1 MKNLIGLVF
10 IFIILCLAIKVKAQG
25 ISDTPTGSFPYNL
38 GGQTVMAY
46 DNRYEGVKGTYT
58 FSAEF
63 MRGSVELKKGKFNN
77 VLINY
82 DAITDNLLAINDK
95 LKDTVQMRK
104 DLVTNFVMSN
114 AEGETFAF
122 SKQSVKGVPTFLLN
136 IVRDT
141 ISMFCRVGKTV
152 KKAEIGGAYNTSE
165 KRYDEF
171 VTVNTY
177 YVVKEKDGLQEI
189 QKNKKGILQAFPEFD
204 EQLSA
209 YLKKNKIDFNDYAQM
224 KLLML
229 YVNTLKER
237 SAN

>member
-1 MKNLIGLVF
+1 MKHFIGLVF
-10 IFIILCLAIKVKAQG
+10 IFIILGFTIKVRAQG

-58 FSAEF
+58 FSEEF
-63 MRGSVELKKGKFNN
+63 MRGSVELKKGKFKD

-82 DAITDNLLAINDK
+82 DAFTDNLLAVNDK

-104 DLVTNFVMSN
+104 DMVTNFVMSN

-122 SKQSVKGVPTFLLN
+122 SKQTVQGVPTFLLD

-141 ISMFCRVGKTV
+141 ISMFCRVGKTI
-152 KKAEIGGAYNTSE
+152 KKAEIGGAYNVSE

-171 VTVNTY
+171 ITVNTY
-177 YVVKEKDGLQEI
+177 YVLKEKDGLQEI
-189 QKNKKGILQAFPEFD
+189 QKSKKGILQAFPEFN

-209 YLKKNKIDFNDYAQM
+209 YLKKNKADFNNYAQM

-229 YVNTLKER
+229 YVNSL
-237 SAN
+237 

>member
-1 MKNLIGLVF
+1 MKYLIGLVF
-10 IFIILCLAIKVKAQG
+10 FFIVLANPIKVRAQG
-25 ISDTPTGSFPYNL
+25 ISDSPTGSFPYNL
-38 GGQTVMAY
+38 GGRTLMAY
-46 DNRYEGVKGTYT
+46 DNRYEGVKGSYT
-58 FSAEF
+58 FSEEF
-63 MRGSVELKKGKFNN
+63 FRGSIELKKGKFND

-82 DAITDNLLAINDK
+82 DAFTDNLLAINEK
-95 LKDTVQMRK
+95 VKDTVQMRK
-104 DLVTNFVMSN
+104 DMVTSFVMSN
-114 AEGETFAF
+114 AAGEKFAF
-122 SKQSVKGVPTFLLN
+122 SKQAVQGSPTFLLD

-141 ISMFCRVGKTV
+141 ISMFCRVGKTI

-171 VTVNTY
+171 ITVNTY

-189 QKNKKGILQAFPEFD
+189 QKSKKGILQAFPEFD

-229 YVNTLKER
+229 YINSLKEE